1 MVTIDDVAALA
12 HAFPG
17 VTEGTRWG
25 HRTWQ
30 VGRSGFAWVR
40 PFSKADLKRF
50 GDAPVPS
57 GEIVA
62 LRVDDLGEKE
72 AVLAAGRPG
81 FFDIAHFAG
90 AGLGSQNSCL
100 CSDSRRR
107 WMARAACT
115 WPSIAATHSSC
126 ISRGATLAVTLTLP
140 WPPSSISAIALPS
153 SPE

>member
-90 AGLGSQNSCL
+90 YPAVLVQLSKVRARDLREAMEDAWLACAPPAVAETWLAG
-100 CSDSRRR
+100 SRRR
-107 WMARAACT
+107 
-115 WPSIAATHSSC
+115 
-126 ISRGATLAVTLTLP
+126 SRRL
-140 WPPSSISAIALPS
+140 
-153 SPE
+153 ED